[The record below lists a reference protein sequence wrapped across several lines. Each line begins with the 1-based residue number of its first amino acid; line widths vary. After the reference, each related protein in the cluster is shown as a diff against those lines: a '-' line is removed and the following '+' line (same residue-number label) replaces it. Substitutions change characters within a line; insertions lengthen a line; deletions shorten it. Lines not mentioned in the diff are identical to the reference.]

1 MFTMV
6 AIVALCRRV
15 GVARTITWSECGA
28 YAGGSERVR
37 ALRAC
42 TSHLR
47 GDRFG
52 DHCGA
57 RAPFTTYT
65 TAHANV
71 NGTQRRYSAVRS
83 ILITK
88 Y

>member
-42 TSHLR
+42 TSH
-47 GDRFG
+47 F
-52 DHCGA
+52 
-57 RAPFTTYT
+57 RAAIDSVTTVAL
-65 TAHANV
+65 AHPSLH
-71 NGTQRRYSAVRS
+71 TLLHTRM
-83 ILITK
+83 
-88 Y
+88 